1 MDTGIT
7 TTGRGASFYIKRVV
21 GAILLVALSA
31 TFFFSAYTKIHSEN
45 AFDNF
50 HWTFIDLGISN
61 ILIAGII
68 ARLMIG
74 LEILLGLLLLGHV
87 YLKDFTYKAVIA
99 VLSVFIIYLLVMIA
113 KQGNTGNCGCFGDK
127 LAMSPLAA
135 IWKNLAM
142 IAATVALMFIY
153 PVRPYKHQAYVSMVL
168 AFLAFSTP
176 FVTHNIYTGTAPV
189 KYAKKLDL
197 DLLYKYSPA
206 PTVDLRKGKHIIA
219 FMSLTCPHCKKA
231 AFLLNI
237 IHRQYP
243 QIPIYM
249 VIDGAEVHKKA
260 FFDESQAEAVPH
272 IIYAHSTEFMQ
283 LAGEAVP
290 AIYWV
295 NNGVAEYKSK
305 YAYYQLDPADI
316 LSWLQKK

>member
-1 MDTGIT
+1 MDTGTIT
-7 TTGRGASFYIKRVV
+7 AGRGASFYIKRVV
-21 GAILLVALSA
+21 GAILLLALSA
-31 TFFFSAYTKIHSEN
+31 TFFYSAYTKLYSEN

-61 ILIAGII
+61 IIVAGIV
-68 ARLMIG
+68 ARMMVGMEL
-74 LEILLGLLLLGHV
+74 LLGLMLLGHV
-87 YLKDFTYKAVIA
+87 YLRSFTYKAVIG

-127 LAMSPLAA
+127 LAMPPLAA
-135 IWKNLAM
+135 IWKNVAM
-142 IAATVALMFIY
+142 IAATIALIFIY
-153 PVRPYKHQAYVSMVL
+153 PIRPYKHQAYVAMAL

-176 FVTHNIYTGTAPV
+176 FVTHNIYVGTAPV
-189 KYAKKLDL
+189 KYAQKLDL
-197 DLLYKYSPA
+197 DLLYKYSPT

-231 AFLLNI
+231 AYLMNI

-260 FFDESQAEAVPH
+260 FFDESMAEAVPH
-272 IIYAHSTEFMQ
+272 ILYPHSAEFLQ
-283 LAGEAVP
+283 LAGESVP
-290 AIYWV
+290 AVYWV

-316 LSWLQKK
+316 LNWLQAK

>member
-1 MDTGIT
+1 MDNGIQAAT
-7 TTGRGASFYIKRVV
+7 RGASFYVRRVI
-21 GAILLVALSA
+21 GAILLLALSA
-31 TFFFSAYTKIHSEN
+31 TFFYSAYTKIYSEN

-61 ILIAGII
+61 ILVAGII
-68 ARLMIG
+68 ARMMIG
-74 LEILLGLLLLGHV
+74 MELLLGLLLLGHV
-87 YLKDFTYKAVIA
+87 YLRSFTYKAVIA
-99 VLSVFIIYLLVMIA
+99 VLSVFIIYLLVIIA

-127 LAMSPLAA
+127 LAMTPLTA
-135 IWKNLAM
+135 IWKNVAM
-142 IAATVALMFIY
+142 IVATVALMFIY
-153 PVRPYKHQAYVSMVL
+153 PVRPYRHQAYVCMAL

-176 FVTHNIYTGTAPV
+176 FVTHNIYVGTAPV
-189 KYAKKLDL
+189 KYGQKLDL

-206 PTVDLRKGKHIIA
+206 PPMDLRKGKHIIA
-219 FMSLTCPHCKKA
+219 FMHFTCPHCKKA
-231 AFLLNI
+231 AFLLHI

-249 VIDGAEVHKKA
+249 VLDGADVHKKA
-260 FFDESQAEAVPH
+260 FFDESQAENVPH
-272 IIYAHSTEFMQ
+272 LLYPHSTEFLQ

-305 YAYYQLDPADI
+305 YAYYQLDPSDM
-316 LSWLQKK
+316 LSWLQAK